1 MKVTAAAFAEY
12 ESQEDLR
19 AILSER
25 SLPRPFL
32 FVGGCS
38 NLLFT
43 RDFPGTVVHSAMKTI
58 SVLSAEK
65 ARSLACDGFTQSENS
80 SQTEEPVLVEVGSG
94 VVFDDFAAWAAA
106 EGLWG
111 VENLSHIPGEVGAG
125 AVQNVGAY
133 GVEAK
138 DVIVRVN
145 CIEISSGKA
154 VSLKNSE
161 CGYGYR
167 ASNFK
172 GEWKGRYAVTSVV
185 FALSRTPRPHLDY
198 GHLRS
203 AVEAALPAGSSSR
216 ASKDGSPLKG
226 QSQEGSKDRLPEK
239 GSPLKGQSQ
248 EGSKDRLPEGLTPG
262 LIREVVTAIRREKLP
277 EPETLGSAGSFFK
290 NPVISP
296 AHFEKILSSHRAANG
311 LEAAVPHYDVL
322 QEGAPA
328 VKVPA
333 AWLIEQCGWKGREM
347 GGAACYSKQPL
358 VIVNLS
364 GSATP
369 GEVIALENAIIASVR
384 ERFNINLHPEVEHI

>member
-1 MKVTAAAFAEY
+1 MTILYNKVIPNTFRMKVTAAAFAEY
-12 ESQEDLR
+12 ESPEELR
-19 AILSER
+19 ALLSEA
-25 SLPRPFL
+25 SLPRPLL

-43 RDFPGTVVHSAMKTI
+43 RDFPGTVVHSAMKDI
-58 SVLSAEK
+58 RVLPEAE
-65 ARSLACDGFTQSENS
+65 AGALLDDGFPLGGVSLQDE
-80 SQTEEPVLVEVGSG
+80 VLVEVGSG

-154 VSLKNSE
+154 VSFKNSE

-185 FALSRTPRPHLDY
+185 FALSRAPYPHLDY

-203 AVEAALPAGSSSR
+203 AVEAALREGSSAGAPQNGSPAG
-216 ASKDGSPLKG
+216 APQK
-226 QSQEGSKDRLPEK
+226 GSKE
-239 GSPLKGQSQ
+239 Q
-248 EGSKDRLPEGLTPG
+248 LPEGLTPA

-277 EPETLGSAGSFFK
+277 EPERLGSAGSFFK

-296 AHFEKILSSHRAANG
+296 AHFEKILSAHRAANG
-311 LEAAVPHYDVL
+311 PEAAVPHYDVL
-322 QEGAPA
+322 QDGEPA

-358 VIVNLS
+358 VIVNQS

-369 GEVIALENAIIASVR
+369 EEVIALENAIIASVR
-384 ERFNINLHPEVEHI
+384 ERFGIDLHPEVEHI